1 MSTSVPP
8 PSMDSGGA
16 LSTAVLLKMGS
27 SQGCQGFREMKMC
40 EGRNVSLAVLN
51 LYIWIKIWK
60 ATFKTNHSA
69 TGSMQSIAP
78 SIQKLP
84 DPVVKSSRARHTQSM
99 CKVKW

>member
-51 LYIWIKIWK
+51 LYI
-60 ATFKTNHSA
+60 
-69 TGSMQSIAP
+69 
-78 SIQKLP
+78 
-84 DPVVKSSRARHTQSM
+84 
-99 CKVKW
+99 